1 MLPERYASMPSRGI
15 ESG

>member
-1 MLPERYASMPSRGI
+1 MLPERYASMPSRRI